1 MTKLGCKGGHVQ
13 VKEKYIKYAYPGHGK
28 FVGFK
33 ECPAKK
39 CQGKF
44 SAAK

>member
-1 MTKLGCKGGHVQ
+1 VQ
-13 VKEKYIKYAYPGHGK
+13 VSDCIEKYIKYAYPGNGK

-33 ECPAKK
+33 EHPAKK

-44 SAAK
+44 AVAK